1 MRRRRTVENEG
12 LCAAGAPLR
21 MKRNSMDTIT
31 TLWMKDPN
39 SESDFLTN
47 VEELVSEA
55 VFGHLEEPLI
65 VAPSFGSTERKFS

>member
-1 MRRRRTVENEG
+1 
-12 LCAAGAPLR
+12 
-21 MKRNSMDTIT
+21 MDSAT

-39 SESDFLTN
+39 SESDLLTN
-47 VEELVSEA
+47 AQELVDEA